1 MSINHVSDGMTI
13 SRLVKRLLN
22 GFAPAGM
29 LLLFSSER
37 AFSSLLALIE
47 TAWAQ
52 FLGEYAAS
60 IRLLSARP
68 QGTMLRLN
76 FDEAAGQNARGACRE
91 QRLLGPDMGCLVG
104 RV

>member
-37 AFSSLLALIE
+37 AISSLLALTE
-47 TAWAQ
+47 TAWTQ

-60 IRLLSARP
+60 YVPAIPA
-68 QGTMLRLN
+68 
-76 FDEAAGQNARGACRE
+76 
-91 QRLLGPDMGCLVG
+91 
-104 RV
+104 